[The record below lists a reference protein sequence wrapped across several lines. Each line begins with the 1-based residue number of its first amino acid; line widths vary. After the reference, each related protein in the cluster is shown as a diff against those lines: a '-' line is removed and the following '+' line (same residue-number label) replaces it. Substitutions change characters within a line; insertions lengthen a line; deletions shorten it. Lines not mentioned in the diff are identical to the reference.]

1 MVRFQAMSTLGSG
14 AFGEVML
21 CKDTQT
27 NQLVALKRI
36 NKFGQQGLLDY
47 ITSEVNIMQ
56 ALNHKNVVKFID
68 AYEDPKNV
76 YIIQEYCNGK
86 NLDDYLKKCGILSE
100 KQTAHIIRDICAG
113 IYYLHENNIIH
124 RDLKPQNI
132 MIKYNEST
140 NSDFLKGSDVI
151 FKIGDFG
158 LSKRLVF
165 KNYATTV
172 CGTEGY
178 TAPEIPLQISC
189 PAGPANAKYD
199 NKVDI
204 WSIGIIAFILLT
216 GKLFDYRIH
225 NLEAELNKTNLDNV
239 TKDFLKNTINE
250 DSIARYDIKK
260 VCIHEFLT
268 RGNHAGFEKCTE
280 NKNIIHQNV
289 PLNSPHNNINNN
301 SNQNINLVGL
311 TDMAPVN
318 KQLISQPS
326 ALTNMPPGVP
336 AQGNNII
343 TNQTM
348 VFANGTFTGILDS
361 QRSGRGRFAYNNGE
375 VYEGEWIL
383 GKREGKGYFKFSSGE
398 YRGTFKADK
407 MHGKGVL
414 NMYNGIIYEGEFLDG
429 IPNGQGKYKD
439 AFGNVNEGY
448 FINGAFLRPKVD
460 GSYEQVP
467 LFKKQ
472 Q

>member
-1 MVRFQAMSTLGSG
+1 
-14 AFGEVML
+14 
-21 CKDTQT
+21 
-27 NQLVALKRI
+27 
-36 NKFGQQGLLDY
+36 
-47 ITSEVNIMQ
+47 
-56 ALNHKNVVKFID
+56 
-68 AYEDPKNV
+68 
-76 YIIQEYCNGK
+76 
-86 NLDDYLKKCGILSE
+86 
-100 KQTAHIIRDICAG
+100 
-113 IYYLHENNIIH
+113 
-124 RDLKPQNI
+124 
-132 MIKYNEST
+132 
-140 NSDFLKGSDVI
+140 
-151 FKIGDFG
+151 
-158 LSKRLVF
+158 
-165 KNYATTV
+165 
-172 CGTEGY
+172 
-178 TAPEIPLQISC
+178 
-189 PAGPANAKYD
+189 
-199 NKVDI
+199 
-204 WSIGIIAFILLT
+204 
-216 GKLFDYRIH
+216 
-225 NLEAELNKTNLDNV
+225 
-239 TKDFLKNTINE
+239 
-250 DSIARYDIKK
+250 
-260 VCIHEFLT
+260 
-268 RGNHAGFEKCTE
+268 
-280 NKNIIHQNV
+280 
-289 PLNSPHNNINNN
+289 
-301 SNQNINLVGL
+301 
-311 TDMAPVN
+311 MAPVN

-375 VYEGEWIL
+375 VYEGEWRL